1 MCLQSRPAIEQAK
14 TQAYDTAGT
23 STTFQVGIKDDR
35 SPASNG
41 ILLQFQAP
49 AISFG
54 RPGRSTSRIHRTG
67 SIPPFNHGTKQL
79 EKERIMIFVVSIVIA
94 IGALIVWRGAS
105 SKLRQNNVAY
115 RSVARVSSLAAV
127 FFGVLALL
135 QCFTQVP
142 AGHVG
147 VVDFFG
153 VVSDQTLRAG
163 INPVNPLATVIKYSI
178 QTQEHK
184 EAMQVLSREG
194 LTIGLEVSALYRLNP
209 DSAARVYKTVAGGD
223 YENIILIPQFR
234 SISRAVTASFQASA
248 LYSTERER
256 LGASIQEELGKTV
269 SPRGVTIE
277 STPIRNVALP
287 SQLTEAIE
295 QKQRADQESQRMEFI
310 LTKEKQEADRKRI
323 EAKGIAD
330 FQTIVAAGISE
341 QLLRWKGIEATEKL
355 ANSQNTK
362 VIIVGSGKDG
372 LPIILDTK

>member
-1 MCLQSRPAIEQAK
+1 MFFLLSIIISAIALVVWVNSSRKIRQNDLSFRPVA
-14 TQAYDTAGT
+14 
-23 STTFQVGIKDDR
+23 R
-35 SPASNG
+35 
-41 ILLQFQAP
+41 
-49 AISFG
+49 ISMLGAAVFG
-54 RPGRSTSRIHRTG
+54 
-67 SIPPFNHGTKQL
+67 
-79 EKERIMIFVVSIVIA
+79 VIA
-94 IGALIVWRGAS
+94 I
-105 SKLRQNNVAY
+105 
-115 RSVARVSSLAAV
+115 
-127 FFGVLALL
+127 L
-135 QCFTQVP
+135 QCFTQIP

-163 INPVNPLATVIKYSI
+163 ISPVNPLANVIKYSI

-223 YENIILIPQFR
+223 YQTIILVPQFR
-234 SISRAVTASFQASA
+234 SICRAVTASFQASA

-256 LGASIQEELGKTV
+256 LGSTIQEELARTV
-269 SPRGVTIE
+269 APRGVTIE
-277 STPIRNVALP
+277 NTPIRNVALP

-341 QLLRWKGIEATEKL
+341 QLLRWKGIEATEKI
-355 ANSQNTK
+355 AQSPNTK
-362 VIIVGSGKDG
+362 VIIVGAGRDG

>member
-1 MCLQSRPAIEQAK
+1 LRFDTSQGARIACDHPYRPAAIARPPR
-14 TQAYDTAGT
+14 TQPRGDARR
-23 STTFQVGIKDDR
+23 SLTFLQE
-35 SPASNG
+35 PAMVFVLSALLTLLA
-41 ILLQFQAP
+41 ILLWQA
-49 AISFG
+49 A
-54 RPGRSTSRIHRTG
+54 
-67 SIPPFNHGTKQL
+67 
-79 EKERIMIFVVSIVIA
+79 ERKKRLGIVA
-94 IGALIVWRGAS
+94 AT
-105 SKLRQNNVAY
+105 
-115 RSVARVSSLAAV
+115 SLARAMLLVACVAGAV
-127 FFGVLALL
+127 TLL
-135 QCFTQVP
+135 ECFTQIP

-163 INPVNPLATVIKYSI
+163 ISPVNPMADVIKYSI

-184 EAMQVLSREG
+184 ESMQVLSREG

-223 YENIILIPQFR
+223 YETIILIPQFR
-234 SISRAVTASFQASA
+234 SICRAVTASFQASA

-256 LGASIQEELGKTV
+256 LGATIQEELAKAV

-277 STPIRNVALP
+277 NTPIRNVALP
-287 SQLTEAIE
+287 VQLTEAIE
-295 QKQRADQESQRMEFI
+295 QKQKADQESQRMEFI

-341 QLLRWKGIEATEKL
+341 NLLRWKGIEATEKL
-355 ANSQNTK
+355 AGSANTK
-362 VIIVGSGKDG
+362 VIIVGAGKDG

>member
-1 MCLQSRPAIEQAK
+1 
-14 TQAYDTAGT
+14 
-23 STTFQVGIKDDR
+23 
-35 SPASNG
+35 
-41 ILLQFQAP
+41 
-49 AISFG
+49 
-54 RPGRSTSRIHRTG
+54 
-67 SIPPFNHGTKQL
+67 
-79 EKERIMIFVVSIVIA
+79 MIFLFSIIIA
-94 IGALIVWRGAS
+94 IVAFIVWRSAS
-105 SKLRQNNVAY
+105 NKARQNNIAFQ
-115 RSVARVSSLAAV
+115 SIARAAALGSGV
-127 FFGVLALL
+127 FGVVALL
-135 QCFTQVP
+135 QCFTQIP

-153 VVSDQTLRAG
+153 LVSDQTLRAG
-163 INPVNPLATVIKYSI
+163 INLVNPMATVVKYSI

-184 EAMQVLSREG
+184 ETMQVLSREG

-209 DSAARVYKTVAGGD
+209 DSAARVYKTVSGGD

-234 SISRAVTASFQASA
+234 SICRAVTASFQASA

-256 LGASIQEELGKTV
+256 LGASIQEELARAV
-269 SPRGVTIE
+269 APRGVTIE
-277 STPIRNVALP
+277 TTPIRNVALP

-330 FQTIVAAGISE
+330 FQAIVAAGISD

-355 ANSQNTK
+355 ASSPNTK
-362 VIIVGSGKDG
+362 VVIVGAGKDG

>member
-1 MCLQSRPAIEQAK
+1 
-14 TQAYDTAGT
+14 
-23 STTFQVGIKDDR
+23 
-35 SPASNG
+35 
-41 ILLQFQAP
+41 
-49 AISFG
+49 
-54 RPGRSTSRIHRTG
+54 
-67 SIPPFNHGTKQL
+67 
-79 EKERIMIFVVSIVIA
+79 MIFIFSLVVAVVAGVI
-94 IGALIVWRGAS
+94 WRIARV
-105 SKLRQNNVAY
+105 KVQQNNITF
-115 RSVARVSSLAAV
+115 RSVATGSAFVAVVFGLLAV
-127 FFGVLALL
+127 V
-135 QCFTQVP
+135 QCFTQIP

-163 INPVNPLATVIKYSI
+163 INPVNPMASVVKYSM

-184 EAMQVLSREG
+184 ETMQVLSREG

-209 DSAARVYKTVAGGD
+209 DSAARVYKTVTGGD
-223 YENIILIPQFR
+223 YETIILIPQFR
-234 SISRAVTASFQASA
+234 SICRAVTASFQASA

-256 LGASIQEELGKTV
+256 LGATIQEELAKAV
-269 SPRGVTIE
+269 APRGVTIE
-277 STPIRNVALP
+277 TTPIRNVALP

-330 FQTIVAAGISE
+330 FQAIVAAGISD

-355 ANSQNTK
+355 ASSPNTK
-362 VIIVGSGKDG
+362 VIIVGAGKDG

>member
-1 MCLQSRPAIEQAK
+1 
-14 TQAYDTAGT
+14 
-23 STTFQVGIKDDR
+23 
-35 SPASNG
+35 
-41 ILLQFQAP
+41 
-49 AISFG
+49 
-54 RPGRSTSRIHRTG
+54 
-67 SIPPFNHGTKQL
+67 
-79 EKERIMIFVVSIVIA
+79 MIFIFTVVVTIA
-94 IGALIVWRGAS
+94 ATIIWWGSR
-105 SKLRQNNVAY
+105 SKLRQNNIAF
-115 RSVARVSSLAAV
+115 RSIARGSAAV
-127 FFGVLALL
+127 AGVFAVLSLL
-135 QCFTQVP
+135 QCFTQIP

-163 INPVNPLATVIKYSI
+163 INPVNPMAYVEKYSI
-178 QTQEHK
+178 QTKEHK
-184 EAMQVLSREG
+184 ETMQVLSREG

-223 YENIILIPQFR
+223 YETIILIPQFR
-234 SISRAVTASFQASA
+234 SICRSVTASFQASA

-256 LGASIQEELGKTV
+256 LGASIQEELARNV
-269 SPRGVTIE
+269 APRGVTIE
-277 STPIRNVALP
+277 TTPIRNVALP

-330 FQTIVAAGISE
+330 FQAIVAAGISD

-355 ANSQNTK
+355 ATSQNTK
-362 VIIVGSGKDG
+362 IVIVGAGKDG